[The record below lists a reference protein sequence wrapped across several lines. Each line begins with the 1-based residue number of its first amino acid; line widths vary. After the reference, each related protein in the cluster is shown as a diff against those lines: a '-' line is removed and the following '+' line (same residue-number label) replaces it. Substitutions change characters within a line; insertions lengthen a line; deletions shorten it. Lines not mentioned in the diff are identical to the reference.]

1 MNATDPPQPRR
12 ILLVRPSALGDVCRT
27 VPVLASLR
35 QAFPDAGIDWVVQD
49 TFVDAVRAHPAVDEV
64 IPFPRRR
71 LAGWWRSPRVARE
84 AVRWFADLRRRRYDV
99 VYDLQG
105 LGRSGLMAFASGAPR
120 RVGFRSAREFAWL
133 GYTARHAPPH
143 AEHVVDQMLELLERE
158 GLDTVRD
165 MRLYAP
171 DDAVAW
177 WKGARRTQRLEEND
191 AYAVLAPTSRW
202 VSKRWPIERW
212 AGLIRP
218 LRERG
223 FARVVVIGAP
233 GERSQV
239 APLLAGEDSDSSPII
254 DLVGATDIA
263 QTMAM
268 IRDAGLVVANDSAPL
283 HMAVGFDVPC
293 VGLFGPTDPAF
304 VGPYRR
310 PESVVRTFDPQRDG
324 PVNFRS
330 NSAGDELMRRITRGM
345 VVERVDAVLSRTP
358 SAREADVPAMEAV
371 ARD

>member
-158 GLDTVRD
+158 QHFTDTPRHK
-165 MRLYAP
+165 
-171 DDAVAW
+171 DDL
-177 WKGARRTQRLEEND
+177 RRVYL
-191 AYAVLAPTSRW
+191 
-202 VSKRWPIERW
+202 
-212 AGLIRP
+212 
-218 LRERG
+218 
-223 FARVVVIGAP
+223 
-233 GERSQV
+233 
-239 APLLAGEDSDSSPII
+239 LLAGAARPLDVQGEAAGTSRQE
-254 DLVGATDIA
+254 ATETLA
-263 QTMAM
+263 KEVLP
-268 IRDAGLVVANDSAPL
+268 GLVN
-283 HMAVGFDVPC
+283 
-293 VGLFGPTDPAF
+293 
-304 VGPYRR
+304 YR
-310 PESVVRTFDPQRDG
+310 QLK
-324 PVNFRS
+324 N
-330 NSAGDELMRRITRGM
+330 MI
-345 VVERVDAVLSRTP
+345 
-358 SAREADVPAMEAV
+358 
-371 ARD
+371 